1 MDKIIDEIYDPK
13 IEKPEYQT
21 MMRSCIKAWLREAYQ
36 RGFQAGKE
44 ELALKL
50 RQELEREMN
59 PGAAVCIIEK
69 DK

>member
-21 MMRSCIKAWLREAYQ
+21 MMRSCIKAWMRDAYEK
-36 RGFQAGKE
+36 GVQAGKE
-44 ELALKL
+44 SLALKL

-59 PGAAVCIIEK
+59 PADTVCIIK
-69 DK
+69 GTQ

>member
-21 MMRSCIKAWLREAYQ
+21 MMRSCIKAWIGDAYQ
-36 RGFQAGKE
+36 RGVQAGKE

-50 RQELEREMN
+50 RLELEREMN
-59 PGAAVCIIEK
+59 PGASIAIIKGE
-69 DK
+69 